1 MIHPPPCY
9 FWNSTKCIRTISWL
23 CAKNRL
29 LAAHKA
35 KVCVLQQEGKWHLG
49 LSSSVCTVGLSL
61 HRVKNSARE
70 INKKEGG
77 REDNLV
83 RMKQHRNK
91 ADGATRNQPLSQTTA
106 ILVSLAVP
114 LTRDHSFMVYTP
126 SEGQEGHMIPTCL
139 FSGFLSP
146 TVGN

>member
-77 REDNLV
+77 REGWKERERERERERD
-83 RMKQHRNK
+83 RERER
-91 ADGATRNQPLSQTTA
+91 TC
-106 ILVSLAVP
+106 AVANISHCWAP
-114 LTRDHSFMVYTP
+114 WSTFYSV
-126 SEGQEGHMIPTCL
+126 QKIPTARVL
-139 FSGFLSP
+139 LIVETDDIYLNLRLPLDWF
-146 TVGN
+146 